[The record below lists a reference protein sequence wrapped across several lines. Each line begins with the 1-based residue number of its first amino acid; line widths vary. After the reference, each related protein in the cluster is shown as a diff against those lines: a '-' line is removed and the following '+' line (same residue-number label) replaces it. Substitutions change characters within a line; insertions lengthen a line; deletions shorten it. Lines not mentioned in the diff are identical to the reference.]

1 MRQNT
6 KIAKG
11 CSKKTFRGNEFVG
24 FDLRDRGL
32 AHYMTVIDDFKSSFQ
47 FAQAHIDAKPTLRK
61 SKPR

>member
-11 CSKKTFRGNEFVG
+11 CGKKTFRGNEFVG

-32 AHYMTVIDDFKSSFQ
+32 AHYMKVVDDIEPSFQ

-61 SKPR
+61 SNTR

>member
-32 AHYMTVIDDFKSSFQ
+32 AYYMTLTEDIKSLSQ
-47 FAQAHIDAKPTLRK
+47 FAQAQTDAKPTLRK